1 VVYYFLMKIRW
12 WNSFNLLALILLAL
26 SISGIVSGGK
36 MVFEPGRA
44 ITGKEW
50 LVYLVAAVLMV
61 VNGILTP
68 APTPTTPTKK
78 DVPK

>member
-1 VVYYFLMKIRW
+1 MKIRW

-26 SISGIVSGGK
+26 SIGGMVSGGK

-44 ITGKEW
+44 VTGKEW

-68 APTPTTPTKK
+68 IPTPTTPTKK
-78 DVPK
+78 DSSK

>member
-1 VVYYFLMKIRW
+1 VVYYSVMKIRW

-26 SISGIVSGGK
+26 SIGGIVSGGK

-44 ITGKEW
+44 VTGKEW

-78 DVPK
+78 DSPK